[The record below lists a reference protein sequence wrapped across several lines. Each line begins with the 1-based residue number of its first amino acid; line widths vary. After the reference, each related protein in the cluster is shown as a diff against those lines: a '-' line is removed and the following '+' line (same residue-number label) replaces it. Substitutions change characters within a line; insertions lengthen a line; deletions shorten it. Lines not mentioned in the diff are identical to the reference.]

1 MIDPE
6 MVAQNLWQKVQ
17 SRREPEPEKL
27 SNQKARC
34 RPGVK
39 MKKKSRLCAIKW
51 VLVLATL
58 LPGWVIASDA
68 EPIQMYTENT
78 NGLYLTSEGAS
89 HFAKLA
95 LVCIDKEYPN
105 KLNQSLPSIGLLR
118 SPSELHPAF
127 FGCFDWHSSVHGHW
141 MLVRLLKEFPDFE
154 QREQVLAAIS
164 ETLTPAH
171 IAAELRYFDN
181 ESGSWE
187 RTYGWAWL
195 LQLSME
201 LETWHDPIGIK
212 FAETLRPLSNYIRR
226 RYVDFLPKQDY
237 PIRTGVHPNTAFGL
251 SFALDYA
258 HATKRSE
265 FARLVESTAIR
276 YFAGDQACPLSW
288 EPGGE
293 DFLSPCFEEAALM
306 ARVLPREEFNVWFQS
321 FLPQLG
327 DMEEFT
333 PAIISDPSDGKIG
346 HLDGL
351 NLSRAWTLYFVAN
364 RLDDEEI
371 VAKMRAWAA
380 DHLKATLPHVA
391 SEHYEGTHWLGSFA
405 VYALTQNPKET
416 NEQIPMIAPS
426 DN

>member
-1 MIDPE
+1 VNNKNRIRT
-6 MVAQNLWQKVQ
+6 AGW
-17 SRREPEPEKL
+17 
-27 SNQKARC
+27 AF
-34 RPGVK
+34 
-39 MKKKSRLCAIKW
+39 A
-51 VLVLATL
+51 LAVL
-58 LPGWVIASDA
+58 LPSWGFATEA
-68 EPIQMYTENT
+68 EPVQMYTENS

-95 LVCIDKEYPN
+95 LICIDKEYPN
-105 KLNQSLPSIGLLR
+105 KLNQSLPSIGLLK

-141 MLVRLLKEFPDFE
+141 MLVRLLKDFPEFD
-154 QREQVLAAIS
+154 QREAVIDAIR
-164 ETLTPAH
+164 ETLTVPH
-171 IAAELRYFDN
+171 ITTELRYFND
-181 ESGSWE
+181 ESGTWE

-201 LETWHDPIGIK
+201 LETWDDPLGIEL
-212 FAETLRPLSNYIRR
+212 AENIRPLSNYLRR

-237 PIRTGVHPNTAFGL
+237 PIRSGVHPNTAFGL

-258 HATKRSE
+258 YATGRIE
-265 FARLVESTAIR
+265 FAALVELTAIR

-306 ARVLPREEFNVWFQS
+306 ARVLPRKEFNVWFQA

-327 DMEEFT
+327 EMQEFS
-333 PAIISDPSDGKIG
+333 PAIISDRSDGKIG

-364 RLDDEEI
+364 YLNDEE
-371 VAKMRAWAA
+371 VAMKMRGWAA

-391 SEHYEGTHWLGSFA
+391 SKHYEGTHWLGSFA
-405 VYALTQNPKET
+405 VYALTQNP
-416 NEQIPMIAPS
+416 M
-426 DN
+426 

>member
-1 MIDPE
+1 M
-6 MVAQNLWQKVQ
+6 K
-17 SRREPEPEKL
+17 EK
-27 SNQKARC
+27 NC
-34 RPGVK
+34 IRP
-39 MKKKSRLCAIKW
+39 IKW
-51 VLVLATL
+51 VLAMAII
-58 LPGWVIASDA
+58 LPAWVFASDA
-68 EPIQMYTENT
+68 ESVQMYTENAS
-78 NGLYLTSEGAS
+78 GLYMTSEGAS

-105 KLNQSLPSIGLLR
+105 KLNQSLPSIGLLK

-127 FGCFDWHSSVHGHW
+127 FGCFEWHSSVHGHW

-154 QREQVLAAIS
+154 QREEVIAAIT
-164 ETLTPAH
+164 ETLTPPH
-171 IAAELRYFDN
+171 IGAELRYFDD
-181 ESGSWE
+181 ESGTWE

-201 LETWHDPIGIK
+201 LETWDDPLGVEL
-212 FAETLRPLSNYIRR
+212 AETLSPLSNYIRR
-226 RYVDFLPKQDY
+226 RYLDFLPKQDY

-258 HATKRSE
+258 NATGRTE
-265 FARLVESTAIR
+265 FAEVVKSTSIR

-306 ARVLPREEFNVWFQS
+306 ARVLKRDDFNDWFNA

-327 DMEEFT
+327 DMSKFT
-333 PAIISDPSDGKIG
+333 PAIISDRSDGKIG

-351 NLSRAWTLYFVAN
+351 NLSRAWSLYFIAN
-364 RLDDEEI
+364 RLDDEKI
-371 VAKMRAWAA
+371 TNKMRDWAA

-391 SEHYEGTHWLGSFA
+391 SKHYEGTHWLGSFA
-405 VYALTQNPKET
+405 VYALTQNPRGARVQGAM
-416 NEQIPMIAPS
+416 NAPP
-426 DN
+426 D